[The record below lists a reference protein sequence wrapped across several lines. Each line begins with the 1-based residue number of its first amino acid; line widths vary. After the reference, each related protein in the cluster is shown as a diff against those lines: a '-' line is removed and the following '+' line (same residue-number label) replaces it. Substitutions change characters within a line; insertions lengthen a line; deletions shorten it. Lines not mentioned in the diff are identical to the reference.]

1 MKFNKFISFFFHPMN
16 FSIIGAVIYFLFVPK
31 YIFKP
36 QEHLILL
43 VIFVGSY
50 VFPVLLLALLK
61 RFGMINSYHM
71 DTIEERKFPTILF
84 ISISYIIGNWLFKSN
99 VVDLLSL
106 IYFGYGLAL
115 ILSYI
120 LLYFKV
126 KISLHTAAISGLL
139 GFLIYFS
146 YYYKINMII
155 ILAILF
161 ALSGIIGSSRLKLK
175 AHNLKEVS
183 LGYIIG
189 ISSQFIVYMIYII

>member
-1 MKFNKFISFFFHPMN
+1 MKFNKFISFFFHPIN
-16 FSIIGAVIYFLFVPK
+16 FSLIGAVVYFLFVPK
-31 YIFKP
+31 FIFKP
-36 QEHLILL
+36 QEHLILA

-50 VFPVLLLALLK
+50 VFPVVLLILLK
-61 RFGMINSYHM
+61 RFGMINSFHM
-71 DTIEERKFPTILF
+71 VSIEERKFPTLLF

-106 IYFGYGLAL
+106 IFFGYGLAL

-120 LLYFKV
+120 LLHFKI

-146 YYYKINMII
+146 YFYKINLII

-175 AHNLKEVS
+175 AHNLQEVS
-183 LGYIIG
+183 LGYVIG
-189 ISSQFIVYMIYII
+189 LSSQFLVYMVYII